1 MTEIVT
7 GMSERGQPDDSSSS
21 EFPIFTGGPLYHLQQ
36 RIRVVEP
43 GKHRLG
49 LAALYALLVAWV
61 PMALLSVADGL
72 AIGPTPLESFLMDFE
87 VNVRFLVTVPIF
99 LFAEAVCG
107 DQLRSVVRQF
117 EHAGLIA
124 REARSR
130 FEQIISDTVRLS
142 HSGRAEMTLVGLAYV
157 HSLIAFVY
165 ILYYPETTWR
175 LPLRDGRHVLSMAG
189 GWYFFVGFPLY
200 SFLLLRWLWRITLWW
215 RLLRQISRLELQIAP
230 AHRDGAGGLGFLS
243 ESLSAFTL
251 FVFAST
257 ALTAGGLADFIV
269 YEGDTIAKHQWEI
282 GGLVVFLLLLIAGP
296 LLSFIPKL
304 YEAKESAVFR
314 YGALVSRHIQ
324 HVDRK
329 WLTGHPLEEDPG
341 VDFRAV
347 AHMGTSM
354 VAVRQMSVI
363 PLYKDDVL
371 KLLLVSLVPFL
382 PFVATLVPMD
392 EVLNLL
398 LKVIL

>member
-1 MTEIVT
+1 
-7 GMSERGQPDDSSSS
+7 MSEPGQSDASSSS
-21 EFPIFTGGPLYHLQQ
+21 EFPIFTGGPLYRLQQ
-36 RIRVVEP
+36 RIRVIRP
-43 GKHRLG
+43 GERRLG

-61 PMALLSVADGL
+61 PMMLLSAAEGL
-72 AIGPTPLESFLMDFE
+72 AIGPTRLESFLMDFE

-107 DQLRSVVRQF
+107 DQLRSIVRQF
-117 EHAGLIA
+117 EHACLIA
-124 REARSR
+124 HEARAR
-130 FEQIISDTVRLS
+130 FAQVLSDTVRLS
-142 HSGRAEMTLVGLAYV
+142 HSGRAEMAVIGLAYV

-165 ILYYPETTWR
+165 VLYYPETTWR

-189 GWYFFVGFPLY
+189 GWYFLVGFPLY

-215 RLLRQISRLELQIAP
+215 RLLRQISRLELRISP
-230 AHRDGAGGLGFLS
+230 AHRDGAGGFGFLS

-251 FVFAST
+251 FVFATT
-257 ALTAGGLADFIV
+257 ALTAGGMADFIV
-269 YEGDTIAKHQWEI
+269 YEGDSIAQHQWEI

-296 LLSFIPKL
+296 LLAFIPRL
-304 YEAKESAVFR
+304 YEAKESAVFQ
-314 YGALVSRHIQ
+314 YGALSSRHIQ
-324 HVDRK
+324 RIDRK

-347 AHMGTSM
+347 AHMGASM

-371 KLLLVSLVPFL
+371 KLLIVALVPFL
-382 PFVATLVPMD
+382 PLVATLVPMD

-398 LKVIL
+398 LKLVL